1 MTLEQELV
9 NEMLHLY
16 KTAKIKCNYNTT
28 RFIQMFYDKEA
39 WQTAAA
45 LINSNTP
52 TDSFAAMWE
61 CN

>member
-16 KTAKIKCNYNTT
+16 KNAKIKCSYNAT

-45 LINSNTP
+45 LIKLKHSDRRFYSNVG
-52 TDSFAAMWE
+52 M
-61 CN
+61 